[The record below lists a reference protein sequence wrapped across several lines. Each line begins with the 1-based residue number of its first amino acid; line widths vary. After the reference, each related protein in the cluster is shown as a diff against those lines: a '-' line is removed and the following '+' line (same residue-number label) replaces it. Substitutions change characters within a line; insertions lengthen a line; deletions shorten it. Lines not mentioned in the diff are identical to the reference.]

1 MLCPEEGI
9 VPWNDGNTTQII
21 LVFTFYL
28 LKTLS
33 MISHE
38 THFPWDLNPNGGN
51 SAFNYAGSDIFE
63 HQVPLDVQIPNDV
76 KSFIQRHVDLS
87 MPFGTMV
94 LKKGDDVYKKKIR
107 QAQAE
112 LILHE
117 HGTDGTTFMLE
128 DGMDNIINLER
139 LNDQRYCNKFLEAS
153 NENLNRNGLLIACV
167 ETNTARREKIY
178 TRFPKYLSALVYFF
192 DFLIKRVWPKIP
204 KLRVIYYNILGYKDR
219 VYSEIEAMGR
229 LYSCGFQL
237 VATKEING
245 LLYFVAR
252 KKGRPDYNLHPT
264 YSPLIRLNRIG
275 KNGKRIK
282 VYKLRT
288 MHAYSEYL
296 QEYVYMK
303 LGLQSGGKMKDDPRI
318 TTIGK
323 YLRKYFLDELP
334 MLINLL
340 KGDIKL
346 FGVRPLSP
354 HYLSLYP
361 KEARDERYGVKP
373 GLIPPFYVDLPK
385 TLEEIVDSEM
395 RYISAYKKRPFITD
409 CVYLF
414 KAFKNIVFK
423 SARSN

>member
-1 MLCPEEGI
+1 
-9 VPWNDGNTTQII
+9 
-21 LVFTFYL
+21 
-28 LKTLS
+28 

-51 SAFNYAGSDIFE
+51 SAFNYAESDIFE
-63 HQVPLDVQIPNDV
+63 HEALLDVQIPNNV

-87 MPFGTMV
+87 MPFGTMI
-94 LKKGDDVYKKKIR
+94 LKKGDDVYKKKIKKAR
-107 QAQAE
+107 AE
-112 LILHE
+112 VILHE
-117 HGTDGTTFMLE
+117 HGSDGTTFMLE

-139 LNDQRYCNKFLEAS
+139 LNDQRFCNKFLEAS

-167 ETNTARREKIY
+167 ETNKTRKEKIY
-178 TRFPKYLSALVYFF
+178 RKFPRYLRTMVYFF

-229 LYSCGFQL
+229 IYSCGFQL
-237 VATKEING
+237 VATKEIDG
-245 LLYFVAR
+245 LFYFVAR
-252 KKGRPDYNLHPT
+252 KKGKPDYNLHPT
-264 YSPLIRLNRIG
+264 YSPLIKLNRIG

-340 KGDIKL
+340 RGDIKL

-385 TLEEIVDSEM
+385 TLDEIVESEM
-395 RYISAYKKRPFITD
+395 RYINAYKKRPFLTD
-409 CVYLF
+409 CKYF
-414 KAFKNIVFK
+414 YKAFKNIVFK